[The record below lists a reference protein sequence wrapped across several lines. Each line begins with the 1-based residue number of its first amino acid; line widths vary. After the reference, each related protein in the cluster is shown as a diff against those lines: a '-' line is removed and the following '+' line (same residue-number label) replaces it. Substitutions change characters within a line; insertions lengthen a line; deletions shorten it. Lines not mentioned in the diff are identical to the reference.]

1 MDTYRSECEGLCVS
15 GRGGSREYVKTIWK
29 MVSNLINFVKKS
41 SKISDCQSE
50 PAASAHPKS
59 YFE

>member
-1 MDTYRSECEGLCVS
+1 MSAGEGAVENMSKPL
-15 GRGGSREYVKTIWK
+15 GKW
-29 MVSNLINFVKKS
+29 VSNLIKFVKKS